1 MAVLLENIIAGIAKY
16 VGNFNDTGLTLL
28 DKADLEFL
36 LRDDIPDGEVIEQRD
51 IMTLLDQVF
60 GVTVAPV
67 AVTKRMFF
75 CNRYVYI
82 VQQVDEILRG
92 RRTYLPY
99 AGNDARAARLS
110 KVTVVALIKRIQLN
124 TRLYE
129 CYERELGDEVEDL
142 YFSMVAL
149 KADSIIHPAGEAE
162 HSATPR
168 TILPLYGLIDSMPL
182 EVRIDAIELA
192 YNSVGAG
199 SRIIGRLQRHGER
212 DMYTD
217 ANGGIY
223 LVGYEDDWFTLDKR
237 GVRDTSAREL
247 VCALQTMWRK
257 MPEPELVA
265 MTQSMCEL
273 QVAVRGAA
281 VDQRVEREV
290 EPGEIWP
297 LAWDMHYI
305 CKKRFFSAVA
315 AALLGI
321 DAEPVNSNLVYV
333 NIASGISVRFKRIRA
348 TGFSILMVKHTQN
361 AVDMFNALDSAASD
375 RDTDP
380 SNSDSDH
387 SNSINGSRSG
397 SEQSPVSRGD
407 SGDSGSSAYS
417 RMSRQSSTNLAAK
430 GSYPVPQLT
439 HTLER
444 LLTLFE

>member
-1 MAVLLENIIAGIAKY
+1 MAVLRGNIIAGIAEY
-16 VGNFNDTGLTLL
+16 EGNFNDTGLTLF

-36 LRDDIPDGEVIEQRD
+36 LRDDIPDGNVIEQRE
-51 IMTLLDQVF
+51 IMNLLDQAF
-60 GVTVAPV
+60 RVTVAPV
-67 AVTKRMFF
+67 EVTKRMFF

-99 AGNDARAARLS
+99 AGNDAHALAARLS

-149 KADSIIHPAGEAE
+149 KANSIINPAGGDEE
-162 HSATPR
+162 HLATPR

-199 SRIIGRLQRHGER
+199 ARIIGRLQRHGER

-223 LVGYEDDWFTLDKR
+223 LVGYEDNWFTLVKH

-247 VCALQTMWRK
+247 VCALQTMWQ
-257 MPEPELVA
+257 MLPEPELVA
-265 MTQSMCEL
+265 MTEL
-273 QVAVRGAA
+273 ICGLQDESRQAEVGVACVQAI
-281 VDQRVEREV
+281 
-290 EPGEIWP
+290 EPGAGWSLCWQVP
-297 LAWDMHYI
+297 RG
-305 CKKRFFSAVA
+305 CKIRFFNDIAV
-315 AALLGI
+315 ALLGG
-321 DAEPVNSNLVYV
+321 ESVSVNSHLVFV
-333 NIASGISVRFKRIRA
+333 NIASRISVRFLRIGRESF
-348 TGFSILMVKHTQN
+348 TIRMLKH
-361 AVDMFNALDSAASD
+361 AADPVALFNALDERASD
-375 RDTDP
+375 ADTVHSDAV
-380 SNSDSDH
+380 DSDAD
-387 SNSINGSRSG
+387 SVIS
-397 SEQSPVSRGD
+397 SPEPFRDLSRGD
-407 SGDSGSSAYS
+407 SGVSAVSRYSSGG
-417 RMSRQSSTNLAAK
+417 LACRL
-430 GSYPVPQLT
+430 SHPVPQLT